1 MSGRTRYFG
10 ARTRYRRVMTAAPP
24 LDPTQPVAIFLDFDG
39 TLVHIVDRPDL
50 THVPASLLATLEDVY
65 DALDGALALITGRPI
80 ADLDELLAPLRLP
93 AAGVH
98 GMEFRDSSGAVEA
111 VAAPP
116 LPEWARAEAGALAGL
131 DPGLLMEDKVH
142 GVALHFRQAP
152 ALEGRVRDAM
162 QRIVARLGVDF
173 VLQEGKMVVE
183 LRPAC
188 ASKGTAVSRFM
199 SQPPFA
205 GREPVFIGDDVTDE
219 DAFRVVNDM
228 GGYSI
233 KVGER
238 AADSA
243 ARHELADVGAVRSW
257 LLPLTHRTRHAT
269 SRSRP

>member
-1 MSGRTRYFG
+1 
-10 ARTRYRRVMTAAPP
+10 MTAAPP
-24 LDPTQPVAIFLDFDG
+24 LDPAQRVAIFLDFDG

-50 THVPASLLATLEDVY
+50 AHVPPSLLATLEEVY
-65 DALDGALALITGRPI
+65 EALDGALALVTGRPL
-80 ADLDELLAPLRLP
+80 ADLDKLLQPLRLP

-98 GMEFRDSSGAVEA
+98 GMEFRDSTGVVES
-111 VAAPP
+111 VAATP
-116 LPEWARAEAGALAGL
+116 LPDWVRAEAAAVAQLN
-131 DPGLLMEDKVH
+131 PGLLMEDKVH

-152 ALEGRVRDAM
+152 SLEERVREEM

-173 VLQEGKMVVE
+173 VIQEGKMVVE

-188 ASKGTAVSRFM
+188 ASKGTAVIRFM

-205 GREPVFIGDDVTDE
+205 GREPIFIGDDVTDE

-228 GGYSI
+228 GGRSI

-257 LLPLTHRTRHAT
+257 LLPLTRRTRYET
-269 SRSRP
+269 LRSQP